1 MSDADNAVETELKLR
16 LSPDSRAGLEHHPA
30 FNPPGASTPHTR
42 HEVTTYF
49 DTPDRTLS
57 SRGATLRV
65 RHRGRS
71 REQTLKLSG
80 DGHGPLQ
87 RGEWNWR
94 IKSDVPDLNRLT
106 PTPIAPILPTIRAA
120 SLQPMFTTDIQRTA
134 RQLHLDK
141 CTTVEAVFDEGCIT
155 ANGSSLPVA
164 EMELELKS
172 GDVQP
177 LYS

>member
-1 MSDADNAVETELKLR
+1 MDTSLALK
-16 LSPDSRAGLEHHPA
+16 
-30 FNPPGASTPHTR
+30 
-42 HEVTTYF
+42 V
-49 DTPDRTLS
+49 
-57 SRGATLRV
+57 
-65 RHRGRS
+65 
-71 REQTLKLSG
+71 SG

-155 ANGSSLPVA
+155 ANGSILPIA
-164 EMELELKS
+164 ELELELKS
-172 GDVQP
+172 GDAQP
-177 LYS
+177 LYQLALNLLGSVPLALALLWHLYAHGAVLYAPGIQWSMRCVPRVVEW